1 MNYLQ
6 ISIPILLRY
15 NSVNL
20 ITPKIPL
27 SYLPPVVI
35 HAQLKSAC
43 TNLNKSMTSTTN
55 VTTFIHIIL
64 LLHVFSQFHKYVFC
78 HPSSTQVFSL
88 LKSTPKFYG
97 VVNRLQ
103 LVAVTSDSSS
113 ISSGPDAS
121 SPHVDIIEDV
131 DVSSSVSPPYAIVAS
146 LSLSQS
152 GEATFC
158 CDSGI

>member
-27 SYLPPVVI
+27 SYLLPVVI

-78 HPSSTQVFSL
+78 HPFSTQVFSL
-88 LKSTPKFYG
+88 LKSTPQVLRVNTPAPARRHRRPIPLPHPLAPTHLLHTATLSKTSTHPPLFLPICYCRLT
-97 VVNRLQ
+97 VVTLPVRRGHFL
-103 LVAVTSDSSS
+103 L
-113 ISSGPDAS
+113 
-121 SPHVDIIEDV
+121 
-131 DVSSSVSPPYAIVAS
+131 
-146 LSLSQS
+146 
-152 GEATFC
+152 
-158 CDSGI
+158 